1 VRKRSCLTPDGVYK
15 GDRGV
20 APHDNGHVAVM
31 NNTSYTRKH
40 IAYTACARFP
50 GSCSSRI
57 IKQAGIRCTPS
68 SSEGS
73 CSPFG
78 GRHGWSAQS
87 PQTKLCHPC
96 PTLSAH
102 AAMLRATTFSSGAQ
116 LVVSKPSGTNAGTS
130 SFPDTVV
137 LYYNAARCVSEERPH
152 IAATAG
158 LGPAT
163 IFDGS
168 TGMPE
173 GPRQCTR
180 RFYIVKSSVSRAFRN
195 GGLCI

>member
-1 VRKRSCLTPDGVYK
+1 
-15 GDRGV
+15 V
-20 APHDNGHVAVM
+20 APHDDGHVAVM
-31 NNTSYTRKH
+31 NNTSYTHKH

-50 GSCSSRI
+50 GSCPSRI
-57 IKQAGIRCTPS
+57 IKQACIRCTPS

-73 CSPFG
+73 YTPFG

-87 PQTKLCHPC
+87 PQIKLCHPF
-96 PTLSAH
+96 PTLSAR
-102 AAMLRATTFSSGAQ
+102 AATLQATTFSLGAQ
-116 LVVSKPSGTNAGTS
+116 LVLSKPSGTNAGIG

-137 LYYNAARCVSEERPH
+137 HYYKAARCVSEERPH

-180 RFYIVKSSVSRAFRN
+180 RFYTVKSSISRAFRN